1 MRLASC
7 KSFKFVT
14 SVTPTNN
21 KLSNHVLRYS
31 MPSDLVS
38 HFTQS
43 LAYSRPVSP
52 SPLPILKSN
61 NTKKPE
67 LHSILVSFP
76 QSNPTHSQIADC
88 ARSLQDVIISSS
100 SSSSLITLDGKALE
114 EERDEEEVALEDAIV
129 RKLTV
134 AIYAEALD
142 TYLGQAIEVEAEAE
156 WWASVETSK
165 LAVVLYFIQSTFS
178 FLFSSLYCPPKDTAF
193 FFFGF

>member
-1 MRLASC
+1 
-7 KSFKFVT
+7 
-14 SVTPTNN
+14 
-21 KLSNHVLRYS
+21 

-88 ARSLQDVIISSS
+88 ARLLQDVIISSS
-100 SSSSLITLDGKALE
+100 SSLSTLDGKALE

-178 FLFSSLYCPPKDTAF
+178 FFFVSLLS
-193 FFFGF
+193 